1 MWRPPGIARNC
12 VLRDNAPVRP
22 RRQDLQIPYQP
33 GESGQNVAV
42 RDPFTRGLYEQLL
55 TESLERDLIEH
66 LQNRDLVAARQTLH
80 REEAADRIALHLA
93 SVVERA
99 VAALD
104 EDERVTEGVRLARRL
119 VAAVEEA
126 VPAAASGDAPLA
138 SGEILRALLR
148 RLPDGSPERIDAPI
162 IPLLDTTLLTNA
174 PGEPGVGRQLST
186 EIASAEQIDVVMAFV
201 RWTGIRPLL
210 DAIRQHCRDGR
221 ALRVLTTTYTGSTE
235 QAALDLLRDA
245 GATVRISY
253 DTSGTRLHAKAW
265 LFHRSSGFST
275 AYIGSSNL
283 THSAQVTGLEWN
295 VRISAARNRDVI
307 DKFAAVFDSYWE
319 SGDFIDYNAEQFAE
333 ATSVAR
339 DGTPLLLSPLEVR
352 LEPFQERLLEQLEV
366 SRSHGRRR
374 NLLVSATGTGKT
386 VMAAVDYGRL
396 RPRLQRDRL
405 LFVAHR
411 EEILEQS
418 RAVYRHVLRDAAF
431 GERWFRGER
440 PRRFEHVF
448 ASVQSLGAAGLEHLE
463 TDHFDVVV
471 IDEFHHAAAP
481 TYTALLEHLRP
492 QQLLGLTA
500 TPERSDGLD
509 VLGWFDGRIAAELRL
524 WDAIDQHRLSP
535 FHYYGIHDGI
545 DLRGVPWRRG
555 SGYETARLTAFY
567 TADDI
572 WARRVIAEL
581 RRHVD
586 DPAKMRCLGFCV
598 SIEHARFMARLFSEA
613 GLAAVAV
620 TATTAGDERRG
631 AIADLSA
638 GRLRVVF
645 SVDVFNE
652 GVDVPLVDTLLLLR
666 PTDSPTLFLQ
676 QLGRGLRLAPGKDVC
691 TVLDFVG
698 QHRREYRMDRRYRA
712 LLGGTRS
719 DLERHIGQGF
729 PFLPAGCHLE
739 LDPVASRIVLNAIR
753 QAVPDRWTAKVD
765 ELRAI
770 VGAGHSTRLSA
781 YLEETGLDLE
791 DLYAG
796 GRSWSALCEAA
807 RLPTLPGGPDERELR
822 RGVGRLLHVDDALRL
837 DTWSSLVAAPSPPD
851 DSRMA
856 EVARRLARMLVAT
869 VGRSVLR
876 KDENLA
882 SALKRLWAHPQVLAE
897 LGELFEVLRGRVDHL
912 HAVLTRPPDV
922 PLRIHARYTRDEILA
937 AFGVGAARA
946 RVAPWQTGVRHLEDA
961 RADLFA
967 FTLDKTSGSFS
978 PTTRYRDYAISR
990 ELIHWE
996 SQGVTR
1002 ADSETG
1008 LRYQR
1013 HAERDS
1019 DVLLFA
1025 RLRQDERAFWF
1036 LGPACYVSHSG
1047 ERPMAITWRLS
1058 HALPGDLFS
1067 QFAAAVA

>member
-1 MWRPPGIARNC
+1 MTQNR
-12 VLRDNAPVRP
+12 
-22 RRQDLQIPYQP
+22 
-33 GESGQNVAV
+33 QNVTV
-42 RDPFTRGLYEQLL
+42 PGPFTRGLYEQLL
-55 TESLERDLIEH
+55 TESLDRDLRERS
-66 LQNRDLVAARQTLH
+66 QDGSLVADRQTLR

-93 SVVERA
+93 RVVERA

-104 EDERVTEGVRLARRL
+104 EDDRVTEGVRLTRLL
-119 VAAVEEA
+119 VAAVEET
-126 VPAAASGDAPLA
+126 VPAAASGDAPLE

-148 RLPDGSPERIDAPI
+148 RLPDGSPERIAQPL

-186 EIASAEQIDVVMAFV
+186 EIASAERIDIIMAFV

-210 DAIRQHCRDGR
+210 DDLRRHCRDGR
-221 ALRVLTTTYTGSTE
+221 PLRLLTTTYTGSTE
-235 QAALDLLRDA
+235 QAALELLRDA
-245 GATVRISY
+245 GASVRVSY
-253 DTSGTRLHAKAW
+253 DTTGTRLHAKAW
-265 LFHRSSGFST
+265 LFGRSSGFST

-295 VRISAARNRDVI
+295 VRVSAARNRDVI

-319 SGDFIDYNAEQFAE
+319 SGDFVDYDEEQFAE
-333 ATSVAR
+333 ATRAPR
-339 DGTPLLLSPLEVR
+339 DGMSFLLSPLEVR
-352 LEPFQERLLEQLEV
+352 LEPFQERLLEQLELA
-366 SRSHGRRR
+366 RAQGRRR

-396 RPRLQRDRL
+396 RARLQRDRL

-431 GERWFRGER
+431 GELWVGGER

-448 ASVQSLGAAGLEHLE
+448 ASVQSLAAAGLEHLDA
-463 TDHFDVVV
+463 DHFDVVV

-481 TYTALLEHLRP
+481 TYSSLLEYLQP

-545 DLRGVPWRRG
+545 DLRSVPWRRG
-555 SGYETARLTAFY
+555 SGYETSGLTACY

-581 RRHVD
+581 RRHVE
-586 DPAKMRCLGFCV
+586 DPMTMRCLGFCV
-598 SIEHARFMARLFSEA
+598 SIEHARFMARVFSAA

-620 TATTAGDERRG
+620 TAATAGDERRG

-698 QHRREYRMDRRYRA
+698 QQRREYRIDRRYRA

-719 DLERHIGQGF
+719 DLERQIGQGF

-739 LDPVASRIVLNAIR
+739 LDPVASRIVLDAVR
-753 QAVPDRWTAKVD
+753 RAVPDQWTAKVD
-765 ELRAI
+765 ELSAM
-770 VGAGHSTRLSA
+770 ASDGHPPRLST
-781 YLEETGLDLE
+781 YLTETGLEIE
-791 DLYAG
+791 DIYAG
-796 GRSWSALCEAA
+796 DRSWSALCEAA
-807 RLPTLPGGPDERELR
+807 RLSTLRAGPDERELR
-822 RGVGRLLHVDDALRL
+822 RGIGRLLHVDDPLRL
-837 DTWSSLVAAPSPPD
+837 DTWSSFVAAPSPPD
-851 DSRMA
+851 AAGMQEAD
-856 EVARRLARMLVAT
+856 RRLARMLVAT

-876 KDENLA
+876 KDESLVA
-882 SALKRLWAHPQVLAE
+882 ALTRLWEHPQVLSE
-897 LGELFEVLRGRVDHL
+897 LGELFDVLRGRVDHL
-912 HAVLTRPPDV
+912 QTALTRPPDV
-922 PLRIHARYTRDEILA
+922 PLRIHARYGRDEILA
-937 AFGVGAARA
+937 AFGAGAPLAK
-946 RVAPWQTGVRHLEDA
+946 VAPWQTGVRYLEEA
-961 RADLFA
+961 RADLFV
-967 FTLDKTSGSFS
+967 FTLDKTNGSFS

-996 SQGVTR
+996 SQSVTR

-1013 HAERDS
+1013 HVEHGS

-1036 LGPACYVSHSG
+1036 LGPARYVSHAG